1 MNICFIEYLGL
12 RYFFGSSMQQCY
24 KVCIDGNCQSKIYDM
39 TLRVN
44 KENLKIAFTSVRQ
57 S

>member
-12 RYFFGSSMQQCY
+12 RYFFGSSMQQSY